1 MREED
6 RRAEVG
12 ARHTSQSASG
22 IIITNRRA
30 ATACHRSW
38 TSIRARD
45 VPLIQVAAGSPVG
58 LDGSGT
64 AVKSC
69 PEWGRG
75 SHRLPPIMMTL
86 RLAALSS

>member
-1 MREED
+1 M
-6 RRAEVG
+6 
-12 ARHTSQSASG
+12 SASG
-22 IIITNRRA
+22 PEIRA
-30 ATACHRSW
+30 TMLLV
-38 TSIRARD
+38 TSRARD
-45 VPLIQVAAGSPVG
+45 VPLIQVAARSPVG

-86 RLAALSS
+86 RLAALSSCAELR